1 MFLSYYIIVT
11 YEADD
16 MPNQLT
22 TAGDGLALQVTDP
35 ARSAGLVEE
44 DADGTAT
51 HRSAVVAYGFDECIL
66 VIDRDTDRVPMA
78 DRVELVTQAAA
89 DTESIHRGI
98 DTKIQHSGNG
108 YRVQV
113 PATGTGLAAGDGL
126 PCHAAPG
133 LLVMVPLDAEIRPR
147 RLLETRRTQAA
158 ATDPT

>member
-1 MFLSYYIIVT
+1 
-11 YEADD
+11 

-22 TAGDGLALQVTDP
+22 TAGDGLALQVTTP

-44 DADGTAT
+44 DADGTTT
-51 HRSAVVAYGFDECIL
+51 HRSATVAYGFDECIL
-66 VIDRDTDRVPMA
+66 VIDRDTDRIPMA
-78 DRVELVTQAAA
+78 DRVELVTKAAT

-98 DTKIQHSGNG
+98 DTRIQHSGNG

-113 PATGTGLAAGDGL
+113 PATGTGLTAGDGL

-133 LLVMVPLDAEIRPR
+133 LLVMAPLDAAIRPR